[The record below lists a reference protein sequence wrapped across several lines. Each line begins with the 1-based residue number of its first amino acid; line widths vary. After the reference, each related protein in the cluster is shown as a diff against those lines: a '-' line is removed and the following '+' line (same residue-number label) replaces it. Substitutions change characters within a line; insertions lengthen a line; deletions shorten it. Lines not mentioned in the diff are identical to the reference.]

1 MVLAALAVAGVPVEA
16 GAVVAVVAP
25 VVVVVVGAVAAAG
38 VAAEAAVLAA
48 VGAVVVVVAPAA
60 VVAAGH
66 GERQRRPKAASLNSF
81 QTKGI
86 KP

>member
-25 VVVVVVGAVAAAG
+25 VVVVVVGAV
-38 VAAEAAVLAA
+38 AA